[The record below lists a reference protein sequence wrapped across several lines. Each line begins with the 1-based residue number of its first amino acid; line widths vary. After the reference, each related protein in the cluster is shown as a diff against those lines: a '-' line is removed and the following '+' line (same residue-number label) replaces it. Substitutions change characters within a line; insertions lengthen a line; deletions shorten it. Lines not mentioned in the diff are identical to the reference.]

1 MLRQLSIFIENK
13 AGSFSKITSI
23 LARHGINIQSFCLSD
38 ASDFGI
44 LRIVVKRSDLA
55 IDILRNH
62 NYPVQESEVVGVK
75 LENESGALNKVLT
88 MLAYHDVRINY
99 IYSFAAS
106 TDDGTSVVVF
116 NSDNNRQLSELF
128 STQGFNLY

>member
-1 MLRQLSIFIENK
+1 M
-13 AGSFSKITSI
+13 
-23 LARHGINIQSFCLSD
+23 
-38 ASDFGI
+38 
-44 LRIVVKRSDLA
+44 VKRSDLA

-99 IYSFAAS
+99 ICSFAAS
-106 TDDGTSVVVF
+106 TGDGTSVVVF

>member
-1 MLRQLSIFIENK
+1 MLRKLSIFIENK

-23 LARHGINIQSFCLSD
+23 LARHGINIQAFCLSD

-75 LENESGALNKVLT
+75 LENE
-88 MLAYHDVRINY
+88 
-99 IYSFAAS
+99 
-106 TDDGTSVVVF
+106 
-116 NSDNNRQLSELF
+116 
-128 STQGFNLY
+128 